1 MVVLVGIYFL
11 CIFIII
17 DRLLRQLL
25 TQLYFLEEFG
35 LYLFLRCLM
44 ILEMENMEWI
54 KNGKWANTR
63 VEVQISSQIPT
74 ENSIRRNKSR
84 R

>member
-1 MVVLVGIYFL
+1 
-11 CIFIII
+11 
-17 DRLLRQLL
+17 
-25 TQLYFLEEFG
+25 
-35 LYLFLRCLM
+35 M